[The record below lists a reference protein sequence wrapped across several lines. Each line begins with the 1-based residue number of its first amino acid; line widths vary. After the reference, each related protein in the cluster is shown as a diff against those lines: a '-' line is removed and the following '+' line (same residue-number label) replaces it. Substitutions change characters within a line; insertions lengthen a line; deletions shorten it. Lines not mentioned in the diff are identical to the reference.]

1 MNMRNKVNELQDTLS
16 RAAKQSLDRKFG
28 ALYDKIYRSDVL
40 WEAWKRVKKKKGA
53 SGIDGQTIE
62 YIEEVI
68 GVVPFLVELQQELHA
83 QDDEPEAVLRQ
94 WIPKPGSTDKRPLG
108 IPVVRDRVAQ
118 TAAKLVLEPIFEANF
133 LNVSYGFRPGRSAHD
148 AIDKIRRSITFERR
162 YSVIDADI
170 TKYFDSIRKSLLM
183 ELVERRVSDPRVI
196 RLLWKWLDAG
206 VMDDGQYFKATE
218 FGTPQ
223 GSVISPLLANI
234 YLHSFDKMFQL
245 SGIPG
250 TLVRYADDFVILLRK
265 NGQAVVEW
273 VRRKLQR
280 LGLTLHPDKTR
291 IVHAKEGFD
300 FLGVHFRLRPVKKRG
315 SRLTCSCRRWPSDR
329 SMKRV
334 KTRIKEVIGRR
345 YSLSLE
351 EMIQELN
358 PIIRGWNNYHT
369 RIQADQ
375 KRFRSLNQF
384 VWDRLRI
391 FLKRK
396 HDDPSRGY
404 RRASHEVFQ
413 RLGLAQF
420 GRSWCANGN
429 GC

>member
-1 MNMRNKVNELQDTLS
+1 MRNKVNELQDTLS

-40 WEAWKRVKKKKGA
+40 WEAWKRVKKNKGA
-53 SGIDGQTIE
+53 AGLDGQTIE

-83 QDDEPEAVLRQ
+83 QDYEPEAVLRQ

-108 IPVVRDRVAQ
+108 IPVIRDRVAQ
-118 TAAKLVLEPIFEANF
+118 TAAKLVLEPIFETNF

-148 AIDKIRRSITFERR
+148 AIDKIRRAITFERQ
-162 YSVIDADI
+162 YIVIDADI
-170 TKYFDSIRKSLLM
+170 TKYFDSIRKVLLM

-206 VMDDGQYFKATE
+206 GMDDGRYFKATE
-218 FGTPQ
+218 CGTPQ

-245 SGIPG
+245 SEIPG
-250 TLVRYADDFVILLRK
+250 TLVRYADDFVILLRSK
-265 NGQAVVEW
+265 GQAVVEW
-273 VRRKLQR
+273 ARRMLNR

-300 FLGVHFRLRPVKKRG
+300 FLGVHFRLRPVRKRG
-315 SRLTCSCRRWPSDR
+315 AKLSFSCRRWPSDR

-358 PIIRGWNNYHT
+358 PTIRGWNNYHT

-375 KRFRSLNQF
+375 KRFRYLNQF

-420 GRSWCANGN
+420 GRSWCVNGN

>member
-1 MNMRNKVNELQDTLS
+1 MNMRNNVNEFQDTLS

-40 WEAWKRVKKKKGA
+40 WEAWKRVKKNKGA

-62 YIEEVI
+62 YIESVI
-68 GVVPFLVELQQELHA
+68 GVVPFLMELQEELHT

-94 WIPKPGSTDKRPLG
+94 WIPKPGSSDKRPLG
-108 IPVVRDRVAQ
+108 IPGVKDRVAQ

-133 LNVSYGFRPGRSAHD
+133 LSFSYGFRPGRSAHD
-148 AIDKIRRSITFERR
+148 AIDKIRRAVTFERQ
-162 YSVIDADI
+162 YIVIDADM

-196 RLLWKWLDAG
+196 RLLWKWLNAG
-206 VMDDGQYFKATE
+206 VMDDGQYFKADE

-234 YLHSFDKMFQL
+234 YLHTFDKMFQL
-245 SGIPG
+245 SGISG
-250 TLVRYADDFVILLRK
+250 TLVRYADDFVILLRN

-273 VRRKLQR
+273 VRRKLDR

-315 SRLTCSCRRWPSDR
+315 SKLTYSCRRWPSDR

-334 KTRIKEVIGRR
+334 KTRIKEVIGRVGNMR
-345 YSLSLE
+345 
-351 EMIQELN
+351 
-358 PIIRGWNNYHT
+358 H
-369 RIQADQ
+369 
-375 KRFRSLNQF
+375 
-384 VWDRLRI
+384 
-391 FLKRK
+391 FLPNVSP
-396 HDDPSRGY
+396 D
-404 RRASHEVFQ
+404 F
-413 RLGLAQF
+413 LLAF
-420 GRSWCANGN
+420 LL
-429 GC
+429 

>member
-1 MNMRNKVNELQDTLS
+1 MNRRNKVNELQDTLS

-40 WEAWKRVKKKKGA
+40 WEAWKRVKKNKGA
-53 SGIDGQTIE
+53 PGVDKQTIE
-62 YIEEVI
+62 YIEQVI
-68 GVVPFLVELQQELHA
+68 GVVPFLIELQEELHA
-83 QDDEPEAVLRQ
+83 QTYEPEPVLRQ

-108 IPVVRDRVAQ
+108 IPVVKDRVAQ

-133 LNVSYGFRPGRSAHD
+133 LRVSYGFRPGRSAHD
-148 AIDKIRRSITFERR
+148 AIDTIRRAVTFERQ
-162 YSVIDADI
+162 YIVIDADI

-183 ELVERRVSDPRVI
+183 ELVERRVNDPRVI
-196 RLLWKWLDAG
+196 RLLWQWLNAG
-206 VMDDGQYFKATE
+206 VMDDGQYFKADE
-218 FGTPQ
+218 LGTPQ

-250 TLVRYADDFVILLRK
+250 TLVRYADDFVILLRSD
-265 NGQAVVEW
+265 GQAVVEW
-273 VRRKLQR
+273 VRRKLKR

-315 SRLTCSCRRWPSDR
+315 SRLTYSCRRWPSDR
-329 SMKRV
+329 SMTRV

-351 EMIQELN
+351 EMIRELN
-358 PIIRGWNNYHT
+358 PTIRGWNNYHT

-375 KRFRSLNQF
+375 KRFRFLNQF

-404 RRASHEVFQ
+404 RRASHAVFQ

-420 GRSWCANGN
+420 GRSWCVNGN

>member
-1 MNMRNKVNELQDTLS
+1 MRNKVNELQDTLS

-53 SGIDGQTIE
+53 AGIDGHTIE

-83 QDDEPEAVLRQ
+83 QDYKPEAVLRQ

-108 IPVVRDRVAQ
+108 IPVIRDRVAQ

-148 AIDKIRRSITFERR
+148 AIDKIRRSMTFERR
-162 YSVIDADI
+162 YIVIDADI

-183 ELVERRVSDPRVI
+183 ELVQRRVSDPRVI
-196 RLLWKWLDAG
+196 RLLWKWLNAG

-234 YLHSFDKMFQL
+234 YLHSFDMMFQL

-250 TLVRYADDFVILLRK
+250 TLVRYADDFVILLHK
-265 NGQAVVEW
+265 NGEAVVEW
-273 VRRKLQR
+273 VRQKLHR
-280 LGLTLHPDKTR
+280 LGLTLHPEKTR
-291 IVHAKEGFD
+291 IVHANEGFD
-300 FLGVHFRLRPVKKRG
+300 FLGVHFRLRPVRKRG
-315 SRLTCSCRRWPSDR
+315 SRRSFSCRRWPSDR

-358 PIIRGWNNYHT
+358 PTIRGWNNYHT

-375 KRFRSLNQF
+375 KRFRFLNQF